1 MFNDIRISM
10 RKYVL
15 PILVIVAVI
24 LLGSCANSEKVAYF
38 QNANEINLTESKG
51 LYDAHIRPKDIL
63 TITVSTTDPLA
74 AKPFNLVVMNPL
86 NSSGNINSGNTG
98 SLQTYLVDNEG
109 MINFPILG
117 KIKVGGLSK
126 TDCESMITRMIKPY
140 MAESENPI
148 VTVKMASYKVT
159 VIGEVQHPGTFPVAQ
174 EKINVLEAI
183 AQAGD
188 LSIYGKRDNIML
200 IREKDNGEKEIHKLD
215 LTDADLF
222 NSPYYYL
229 QQNDVIYVEPNRVK
243 AKNSSIGQ
251 STTIWLSFI
260 GIVTSVA
267 SLLVNILKD

>member
-1 MFNDIRISM
+1 M

>member
-1 MFNDIRISM
+1 MK
-10 RKYVL
+10 KYVL
-15 PILVIVAVI
+15 PLLMIVAVI
-24 LLGSCANSEKVAYF
+24 LLNGCGSSEKVAYF
-38 QNANEINLTESKG
+38 QNANDVSLTESKG

-74 AKPFNLVVMNPL
+74 SRPFNLVVSNPL
-86 NSSGNINSGNTG
+86 QDNGYINNAGG
-98 SLQTYLVDNEG
+98 SLQTYLVDNDG
-109 MINFPILG
+109 LINFPIIG
-117 KIKVGGLSK
+117 KIKVGGLTK
-126 TDCESMITRMIKPY
+126 TQCEDMITEKIKPY
-140 MAESENPI
+140 MSDSEKPV

-159 VIGEVQHPGTFPVAQ
+159 VIGEVQRPGTFPVAQ

-188 LSIYGKRDNIML
+188 LTIYGKRDNVML
-200 IREKDNGEKEIHKLD
+200 VREKPDGEKEIHRLD
-215 LTDADLF
+215 LNDANLF

-251 STTIWLSFI
+251 STTIWFSFI

-267 SLLVNILKD
+267 SLLVTILKD

>member
-1 MFNDIRISM
+1 M

-24 LLGSCANSEKVAYF
+24 LLGSCTNSEKVAYF
-38 QNANEINLTESKG
+38 QNVNEISLTESKG

-63 TITVSTTDPLA
+63 TITVSTTDPMA
-74 AKPFNLVVMNPL
+74 AKPFNLIVANPL
-86 NSSGNINSGNTG
+86 GSSGNINTGYNG
-98 SLQTYLVDNEG
+98 SLQTYLVDNDG

-117 KIKVGGLSK
+117 KIKVGGLTK

-140 MAESENPI
+140 MAANENPI

-159 VIGEVQHPGTFPVAQ
+159 VIGEVQKPGTFPVAQ

-188 LSIYGKRDNIML
+188 LSIYGKRENIML
-200 IREKDNGEKEIHKLD
+200 IREKDNGEKEIHRLD

-229 QQNDVIYVEPNRVK
+229 QQNDVIYVEPNKVK

-251 STTIWLSFI
+251 STTLWLSFI

>member
-126 TDCESMITRMIKPY
+126 TDCESMITGMIKPY

>member
-1 MFNDIRISM
+1 MLYIIYM
-10 RKYVL
+10 KKYVL
-15 PILVIVAVI
+15 PILMIVAVI
-24 LLGSCANSEKVAYF
+24 LLDGCAGSKNVAYF

-74 AKPFNLVVMNPL
+74 ARPFNLVVSSPMSPSGSL
-86 NSSGNINSGNTG
+86 NSGYGG
-98 SLQTYLVDNEG
+98 SLQTYLVDNNG
-109 MINFPILG
+109 QINFPIIG
-117 KIKVGGLSK
+117 RITVGGLTK
-126 TDCESMITRMIKPY
+126 TDCESMITEKIKPY
-140 MAESENPI
+140 MAEKENPV
-148 VTVKMASYKVT
+148 VTVQMASYKVT

-188 LSIYGKRDNIML
+188 LSIYGKRENVML
-200 IREKDNGEKEIHKLD
+200 IREKADGEKEIHRLN
-215 LTDADLF
+215 LNDANLF

-243 AKNSSIGQ
+243 TKDSAIAK
-251 STTIWLSFI
+251 STTLWLSFI